1 MTPRLRAVLAA
12 TISAISFAA
21 IAPAASASSQ
31 PDPTQIAAVLPAEQS
46 AAFKQLAQSQQE
58 LTAQILADP
67 DFAVPGREQALTA
80 KYRQVAVTK
89 TASDST
95 NRSLAASG
103 SRSSWVSQNW
113 TILGITYAKVTT
125 TVGYFYNGSSA
136 TAIDY
141 CVGNAVNY
149 VPLRTINYYP
159 TTSVNSDGTVTCRT
173 NWTLDRPLQ
182 STAYGVQGLRV
193 NGNGTIVRTWYL

>member
-1 MTPRLRAVLAA
+1 MSPRLRAVLAA
-12 TISAISFAA
+12 TIATLSFAA
-21 IAPAASASSQ
+21 IAPSASASSG
-31 PDPTQIAAVLPAEQS
+31 PDPAQVAAALPTDEAS
-46 AAFKQLAQSQQE
+46 AFKQLAPSQQE
-58 LTAQILADP
+58 LTARILADP
-67 DFAVPGREQALTA
+67 DFAVPGRERALTA
-80 KYRQVAVTK
+80 KYREVSVTK
-89 TASDST
+89 TASDATGRTMSV
-95 NRSLAASG
+95 AG

-125 TVGYFYNGSSA
+125 TVGYFYSGGSA

-141 CVGNAVNY
+141 CVGNYVNY

-182 STAYGVQGLRV
+182 GTAYGVQGLRV
-193 NGNGTIVRTWYL
+193 NGYGTIVRIWYL